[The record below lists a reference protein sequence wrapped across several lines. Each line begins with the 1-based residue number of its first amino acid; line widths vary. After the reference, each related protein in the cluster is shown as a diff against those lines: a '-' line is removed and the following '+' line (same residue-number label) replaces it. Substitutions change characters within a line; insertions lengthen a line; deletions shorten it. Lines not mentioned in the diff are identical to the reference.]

1 MQWGADA
8 RIPLGFVRRKSGIR
22 VSEGPHPGTPLVLG
36 GGCGEGY
43 FASMK
48 AGLFCVCESRLPHRS
63 PIFFLQTDRQ

>member
-22 VSEGPHPGTPLVLG
+22 VSEGPHSGPPLG
-36 GGCGEGY
+36 IGWDGEGY
-43 FASMK
+43 FASIK
-48 AGLFCVCESRLPHRS
+48 SGLFCVYESRLSHRS